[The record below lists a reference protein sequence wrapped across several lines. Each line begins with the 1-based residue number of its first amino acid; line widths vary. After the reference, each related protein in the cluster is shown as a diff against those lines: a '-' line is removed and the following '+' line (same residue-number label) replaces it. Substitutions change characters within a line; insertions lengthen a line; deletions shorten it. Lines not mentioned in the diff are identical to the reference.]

1 MNISNIQLFVRVVEE
16 GSFSAVARSMGL
28 TPSAISRQISQLE
41 KELGGRLFQRTT
53 RKQSLTEAG
62 EIYFQHAGRLV
73 EDIEVAKLA
82 VKKLTDKPSGIL
94 RITAEAD
101 FALTF
106 IEPLLPAFLKL
117 YPEIQVC
124 LHMNSNQ
131 LDLIDENLDL
141 ALRIGHLESSSLTAR
156 KLGESNSVICA
167 SPAYLLKNGKPTHP
181 NHLETHS
188 CLSFN
193 TNIGINRWHFET
205 ADKPIEISIKGCL
218 NVNSLSFLRK
228 AALEDLGI
236 IMIPV
241 WMIRNDLIENSL
253 TPILQEFSILQPST
267 PINAI
272 FTNKRQLAPKTR
284 AFLDFLTERL
294 INSNDTIIVD

>member
-1 MNISNIQLFVRVVEE
+1 MNNISNIQLFVRVVEE
-16 GSFSAVARSMGL
+16 GSFSAVARSMGV
-28 TPSAISRQISQLE
+28 TPSAVSRQISQLE

-62 EIYFQHAGRLV
+62 EIYFQHADRLV

-82 VKKLTDKPSGIL
+82 VKKLTDKPSGSL

-101 FALTF
+101 FALRF
-106 IEPLLPAFLKL
+106 IEPLLPEFLKL

-124 LHMNSNQ
+124 LHMSSIQ

-141 ALRIGHLESSSLTAR
+141 ALRIGHLENSSLTAR
-156 KLGESNSVICA
+156 KLGDSNSVICA
-167 SPAYLLKNGKPTHP
+167 SPAYISKHGEPSHP
-181 NHLETHS
+181 SDLQAHS

-193 TNIGINRWHFET
+193 TKVGVNRWRFET
-205 ADKPIEISIKGCL
+205 TSNSINIPIKGCL
-218 NVNSLSFLRK
+218 KVNSLSFLRK
-228 AALEDLGI
+228 AALKDLGI
-236 IMIPV
+236 IMIPR
-241 WMIRNDLIENSL
+241 WMIQDELKQKRLL
-253 TPILQEFSILQPST
+253 PILQEFSILQPST

-284 AFLDFLTERL
+284 AFINFLTERL
-294 INSNDTIIVD
+294 MNDQPTI